1 MRELGGDVTPADVD
15 GDVGGRVTADR
26 DASQRARLVLRV
38 DEVAARGRHRQR
50 GRRAV
55 QLGDRDR
62 QQRGPGPP
70 GGRRQRGRRAVQL
83 GDRDR
88 QQRGPGPPGGRQQRG
103 RRAAQLGDQG
113 QRQR

>member
-15 GDVGGRVTADR
+15 GDVGGRVTAGR

-70 GGRRQRGRRAVQL
+70 GGRRQRGRH
-83 GDRDR
+83 
-88 QQRGPGPPGGRQQRG
+88 
-103 RRAAQLGDQG
+103 AAQVGPVLVQQDDADY
-113 QRQR
+113 RRCTTRNPREIT

>member
-15 GDVGGRVTADR
+15 GDVGGWVTADR

-70 GGRRQRGRRAVQL
+70 GGR
-83 GDRDR
+83 
-88 QQRGPGPPGGRQQRG
+88 QQRG